1 MILIPISCLLLNVPR
16 LRTKEYRLKIKQPMP
31 RIIEITITIGQG
43 STVSLISLLL
53 NIYDHIEYCSGETF
67 DKK

>member
-1 MILIPISCLLLNVPR
+1 
-16 LRTKEYRLKIKQPMP
+16 MP
-31 RIIEITITIGQG
+31 SIIEITITIGQG

-67 DKK
+67 DKKNDIEVCVNVKLKKLP